1 MGRTGGKRDGYSS
14 CMLRF
19 TALYT
24 ILAALL
30 MVRSTVYAQCDQQS
44 LQLGASAPFST
55 SGFTC
60 QGASGFPQQAW
71 SRRNGTDTLELVFIA
86 PVTQGNWVGL
96 GFSSTGKMAGSVAL
110 IALMNA
116 SSTSPTPY
124 WWRLDDHSIPPSSD
138 AQYSSFSSNLNQS
151 QYIDGTVY
159 ISVVVN
165 ITAILA
171 PSTPD
176 SFLFAYGL
184 ASGSTP
190 QQHTQETSQVANFA
204 PAGTHLST
212 SDTKRGA
219 HGLLNLLGWGVFLPI
234 GAIIARYCKVWDPT
248 WFYLHISFQVL
259 GFILIIAGLVTGLTL
274 QDSYKGV
281 SGLDSHRALAI
292 IVFILATLQMLA
304 IVLRPKKDAKLRRYW
319 NWYHHWVGR
328 FALVLAA
335 VNLFVGIH
343 LAKEN
348 GWNVGYGIIL
358 GLEIASILALETIS
372 CIRGRNK
379 EHSSPTMSPNLAPN
393 YDNDV

>member
-1 MGRTGGKRDGYSS
+1 VRKTLIRMEVDLRMKRNRIPAGRRRELTAVLNQIFSS
-14 CMLRF
+14 CLVLIKLF
-19 TALYT
+19 VG
-24 ILAALL
+24 ALL
-30 MVRSTVYAQCDQQS
+30 
-44 LQLGASAPFST
+44 
-55 SGFTC
+55 
-60 QGASGFPQQAW
+60 QGGRRISKERKRCVVGGGYFNCGEFDKILNCVACMQ

-204 PAGTHLST
+204 PAGKYFIHQHLWS
-212 SDTKRGA
+212 S
-219 HGLLNLLGWGVFLPI
+219 N
-234 GAIIARYCKVWDPT
+234 
-248 WFYLHISFQVL
+248 SFDCNL
-259 GFILIIAGLVTGLTL
+259 GFGL
-274 QDSYKGV
+274 SIF
-281 SGLDSHRALAI
+281 RA
-292 IVFILATLQMLA
+292 
-304 IVLRPKKDAKLRRYW
+304 P
-319 NWYHHWVGR
+319 
-328 FALVLAA
+328 
-335 VNLFVGIH
+335 
-343 LAKEN
+343 
-348 GWNVGYGIIL
+348 
-358 GLEIASILALETIS
+358 TIKYCRCMCRS
-372 CIRGRNK
+372 K
-379 EHSSPTMSPNLAPN
+379 
-393 YDNDV
+393 